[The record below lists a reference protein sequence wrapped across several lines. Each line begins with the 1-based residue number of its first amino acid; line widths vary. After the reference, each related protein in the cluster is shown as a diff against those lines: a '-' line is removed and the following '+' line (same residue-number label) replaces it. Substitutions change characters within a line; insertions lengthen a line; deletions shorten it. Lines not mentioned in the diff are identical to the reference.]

1 MKRFGLTAVAAF
13 LMTGILC
20 ACGAGSGTSTTAAPQ
35 TTKAEAAETKAR
47 TETETEAKGETGSFT
62 VEGKY
67 TFYGAQ
73 DLDSGNLERPGRSM
87 E

>member
-13 LMTGILC
+13 LMAVILC
-20 ACGAGSGTSTTAAPQ
+20 ACGAGGGTSTTAEPQ
-35 TTKAEAAETKAR
+35 TTKAEAA
-47 TETETEAKGETGSFT
+47 GSFT